1 MTKASQA
8 TDSALNDFSALV
20 DCVADYVDATWHARL
35 CPHSYDDSDQ
45 VDVDALDAQQ
55 VKKFRGISIASGRTQ
70 SIERQLTLGSV
81 LHSGDPPL
89 RALIGACISYGVE
102 IEAER
107 QRRRVA
113 APAAD
118 LQASVEKMTADLPLT
133 DATRELVARSLFLLL
148 VVRP

>member
-20 DCVADYVDATWHARL
+20 DCVAEYVDATWHARL
-35 CPHSYDDSDQ
+35 CPHSYDDSDH
-45 VDVDALDAQQ
+45 VDVAALDAQQ
-55 VKKFRGISIASGRTQ
+55 VKKFRGISLASGRAQ
-70 SIERQLTLGSV
+70 SIECQLTLGSV

-89 RALIGACISYGVE
+89 HALVGACISYGME

-118 LQASVEKMTADLPLT
+118 LQSAIEKLADLPLT